1 MMTYNTGYDLLSPEY
16 IANTEQILKD
26 LVRGQHRIARA
37 TLHGQAV
44 YIVADFSLAKQIF
57 EDSKNFAIAA
67 TELSNVK
74 TLTEGTQAYVEEGLD
89 SPLASA
95 AYNDYK
101 ETRKNFNQAMK
112 HAYTDRS
119 GVVDQRARQHID
131 TLLGRISG
139 GTVDAV
145 TLCRQY
151 WLPLMAEVIGVASLP
166 LAELSLLM
174 QCARTLVQGNG
185 LLGDRSAI
193 AQLTQAHRTVI
204 ELITRVITSGTVP
217 AESAL
222 GYLLKRLDTP
232 AAIDITRAF
241 ILGGIDTGGGALAL
255 QTHLLASHAEQRR
268 QFLQL
273 SASEQQNAMLEL
285 VAKEAPAYYSPRF
298 ALQDINIAGVDI
310 PAGSF
315 IQLASYAFNHCANP
329 DFDIRRTDK
338 STCPMHR
345 QETFPFG
352 HARHKCPGE
361 ILSRRLGAIFL
372 NGLFGRYPAIAV
384 KSYQREPD
392 SFSRSIRELTLS
404 IDAMD

>member
-1 MMTYNTGYDLLSPEY
+1 MTVYNTGYDLLSPEY
-16 IANTEQILKD
+16 VANTEQILQG
-26 LVRGQHRIARA
+26 LVRGAHRIAKA
-37 TLHGQAV
+37 TLHGQTV
-44 YIVADFSLAKQIF
+44 YIIVDFSLAKQIF

-67 TELSNVK
+67 TELSHVD
-74 TLTEGTQAYVEEGLD
+74 TLTDGTQAYVEEGLD
-89 SPLASA
+89 SPLTSA
-95 AYNDYK
+95 AYDDYK

-119 GVVDQRARQHID
+119 DVVDQRARQHID
-131 TLLGRISG
+131 ALLDRISG
-139 GTVDAV
+139 STLDAL

-151 WLPLMAEVIGVASLP
+151 WLPLMAEVIGIASLP

-185 LLGDRSAI
+185 LLGDRAAI
-193 AQLTQAHRTVI
+193 AQLTQAHQMVI
-204 ELITRVITSGTVP
+204 ALITRVITSGTVP

-232 AAIDITRAF
+232 VAIDITRAF
-241 ILGGIDTGGGALAL
+241 ILGGIDTGSGALAL
-255 QTHLLASHAEQRR
+255 QTHLLASHAEQQR

-298 ALQDINIAGVDI
+298 ALQDINILGIDI

-315 IQLASYAFNHCANP
+315 IQLASYALNHCANP
-329 DFDIRRTDK
+329 DFDIRRADK
-338 STCPMHR
+338 SACPMHR
-345 QETFPFG
+345 QETLPFG

-372 NGLFGRYPAIAV
+372 NGLFGRYRSITI
-384 KSYQREPD
+384 KSYRREPD
-392 SFSRSIRELTLS
+392 SFSRSISELILN
-404 IDAMD
+404 IDLNN